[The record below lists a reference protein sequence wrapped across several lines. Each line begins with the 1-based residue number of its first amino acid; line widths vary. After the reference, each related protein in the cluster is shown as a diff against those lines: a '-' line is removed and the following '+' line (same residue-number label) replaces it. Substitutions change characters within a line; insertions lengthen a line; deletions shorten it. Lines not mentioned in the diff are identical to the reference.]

1 MTLLKILLDQE
12 LWLIL
17 FRTIKLVEDEHA
29 KVDEEEVVVSKG
41 DIKGGAEALHNKWR
55 LLIPFLKRS

>member
-1 MTLLKILLDQE
+1 VTLLKILLDQE